1 MPDDESLK
9 SAYELAMERLKA
21 QDREDGV
28 EEDRPLT
35 DEQKEE
41 IARIRQEAKA
51 KLAEMQILHADAL
64 MAAGGDPEKLQKVE
78 EAYRADRKRV
88 ESRMESAIARVK
100 RSED

>member
-1 MPDDESLK
+1 MPEEGPLK

-21 QDREDGV
+21 QDHEDGIK
-28 EEDRPLT
+28 EDRPLT
-35 DEQKEE
+35 KKQKQE

-51 KLAEMQILHADAL
+51 KLAEMEILHTDAL

-78 EAYRADRKRV
+78 ETYRADRARV

-100 RSED
+100 D